1 MNKIFLIG
9 NLTRD
14 PELRA
19 TQSGVPVCTFT
30 VAVNRRKQG
39 AEAGQQEADF
49 FRVTT
54 WRQQAENCN
63 RYLAKGRKVGVV
75 GNLTMETYTDKP
87 LGRLANAELREWKK
101 KAHAAFDPLW
111 QGGKMRRNQAYAWL
125 AQRLGL
131 PTHLTHIGMFD
142 VITCQQVV
150 RICTNERS

>member
-1 MNKIFLIG
+1 MTVLCNYCGKPAAYVDSSIVYHKSYGMIYYC
-9 NLTRD
+9 
-14 PELRA
+14 P
-19 TQSGVPVCTFT
+19 PCT
-30 VAVNRRKQG
+30 A
-39 AEAGQQEADF
+39 
-49 FRVTT
+49 
-54 WRQQAENCN
+54 W
-63 RYLAKGRKVGVV
+63 VGVHK
-75 GNLTMETYTDKP
+75 GTDKP

>member
-75 GNLTMETYTDKP
+75 GNLTMETYTDKNGLP
-87 LGRLANAELREWKK
+87 RNSLEVMADEVEFLTPRNE
-101 KAHAAFDPLW
+101 
-111 QGGKMRRNQAYAWL
+111 QGAYA
-125 AQRLGL
+125 APAG
-131 PTHLTHIGMFD
+131 D
-142 VITCQQVV
+142 YQQVQPNYQQQRV
-150 RICTNERS
+150 DQQTGFVQVEDDDLPF